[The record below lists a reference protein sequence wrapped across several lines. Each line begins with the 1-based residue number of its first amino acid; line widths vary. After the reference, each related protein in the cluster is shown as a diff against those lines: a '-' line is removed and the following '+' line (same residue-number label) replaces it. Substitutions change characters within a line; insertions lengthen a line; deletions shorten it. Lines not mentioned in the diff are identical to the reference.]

1 MKVTGYSYM
10 IEGVPAMASDNSIR
24 ASDVDREVVVAT
36 LRDAYTAGRL
46 TLEEFDERT
55 SAAYASKTW
64 GDLRKLTEDL
74 PSQPVLGS
82 DVPGRRLPS
91 TTLPSTT
98 LASTALPSHPER
110 NNGTIP
116 PVRRRPRAIA
126 FLPIVTLWLVL
137 ALASRSAHDI
147 VAPTVVLVMT
157 IAVLSFGRRRL
168 NHVALGQ

>member
-1 MKVTGYSYM
+1 MV
-10 IEGVPAMASDNSIR
+10 SDNSIR

-64 GDLRKLTEDL
+64 GDLRRLTEDL

-91 TTLPSTT
+91 AALPSTA
-98 LASTALPSHPER
+98 LSSTALPPHPER

-157 IAVLSFGRRRL
+157 IALLSFGRRRL
-168 NHVALGQ
+168 NRVALGQ

>member
-1 MKVTGYSYM
+1 
-10 IEGVPAMASDNSIR
+10 MASDHTIR

-64 GDLRKLTEDL
+64 GELRKLTEDL

-91 TTLPSTT
+91 AVLPS
-98 LASTALPSHPER
+98 AALPSDPER
-110 NNGTIP
+110 SNGTVP
-116 PVRRRPRAIA
+116 PVRHRPRAIA

-137 ALASRSAHDI
+137 ALASRSAHDV
-147 VAPTVVLVMT
+147 VAPTVVLIMT
-157 IAVLSFGRRRL
+157 IALLSFGRRRL
-168 NHVALGQ
+168 NRVTLRSNPRLP

>member
-1 MKVTGYSYM
+1 
-10 IEGVPAMASDNSIR
+10 MASDHTIR

-64 GDLRKLTEDL
+64 GELRKLTEDL

-91 TTLPSTT
+91 TV
-98 LASTALPSHPER
+98 AALPSHPER
-110 NNGTIP
+110 SNGTVP
-116 PVRRRPRAIA
+116 PVRHRPRAIA

-137 ALASRSAHDI
+137 ALASRSAHDV
-147 VAPTVVLVMT
+147 VAPTVILIMT
-157 IAVLSFGRRRL
+157 IALLSFGRRRL

>member
-1 MKVTGYSYM
+1 
-10 IEGVPAMASDNSIR
+10 MASDHTIR

-64 GDLRKLTEDL
+64 GELRKLTEDL

-91 TTLPSTT
+91 AVLSS
-98 LASTALPSHPER
+98 AALPSHPER
-110 NNGTIP
+110 SNGTVP
-116 PVRRRPRAIA
+116 PVRHRPRAIA

-137 ALASRSAHDI
+137 ALASRSAHDV
-147 VAPTVVLVMT
+147 VAPTVVLIMT
-157 IAVLSFGRRRL
+157 IALLSFGRRRL